1 MSNNLGRTEV
11 AVNQTN
17 KEDAVNASD
26 ARIDAAITAAL
37 TITWAAAEAL
47 KTVSTAQMQ
56 QHLVYVMAGSTTEP
70 SPVLKLADVQRGL
83 ILVKNG
89 LAQSVDVTDYNENDI
104 VAVGP
109 GVTVAIYATSAGVEE
124 IFVPVAS
131 GGSYET
137 LADGGGS
144 FTGHGLKLLRINA
157 TEDGVEYLSAL
168 DLELLNF
175 KEACRVATTA
185 AITIATALNSGDSI
199 DGVTLANGDRVLVKN
214 QAAPE
219 ENGIYIVSATPA
231 RATDFDADAEV
242 RGGTI
247 VAVSEGTTNGNSA
260 FMLTTNDVITVGT
273 TGLVFATFGGGGGS
287 TTLIGLTDF
296 PANYTSDAKKKVR
309 VNAAE
314 TALEFVPDTRNLMA
328 TFGGVPGVSVVV
340 FAAKVA
346 IPLVFPASMAGSY
359 VTADVAA
366 TAQTD
371 FDIQKNGASQGTIRF
386 AAAGTTA
393 TYVSVAGFSLAA
405 GDELKIISPNPADA
419 TLADLYFSFLATA
432 ND

>member
-1 MSNNLGRTEV
+1 MTNNLGRTEV

-37 TITWAAAEAL
+37 TITWAGAEAL
-47 KTVSTAQMQ
+47 KTVTTAQMQ
-56 QHLVYVMAGSTTEP
+56 QNLVYVMAGTTSEP
-70 SPVLKLADVQRGL
+70 APVLKLADVQRGL

-109 GVTVAIYATSAGVEE
+109 GVTVAIYATSVGVEE

-137 LADGGGS
+137 LADGAGS
-144 FTGHGLKLLRINA
+144 FTGHAGKLLQINS
-157 TEDGVEYLSAL
+157 TEDGVQYLSPL

-175 KEACRVATTA
+175 KEACIAATTA
-185 AITIATALNSGDSI
+185 SITIATALNNGDTI
-199 DGVTLANGDRVLVKN
+199 DGVTLSTGDRVLVKD
-214 QAAPE
+214 QGDGT
-219 ENGIYIVSATPA
+219 NGIYIVGVTPA

-242 RGGTI
+242 KGGTI
-247 VAVSEGTTNGNSA
+247 IPVSEGTVNGNSA
-260 FMLTTNDVITVGT
+260 FMLTNNGTITVGT
-273 TGLVFATFGGGGGS
+273 TTLVFQTFGGGGGS

-296 PANYTSDAKKKVR
+296 PANYTGDAKKKLR

-314 TALEFVPDTRNLMA
+314 TAVEFVPDTRNLMA
-328 TFGGVPGVSVVV
+328 TFGGAPTASEVV
-340 FAAKVA
+340 FAVRVA
-346 IPLVFPASMAGSY
+346 IPLDFPASMTGSY

-405 GDELKIISPNPADA
+405 GDLLQIIAPGTPDG
-419 TLADLYFSFLATA
+419 TLADLYFSLLATA